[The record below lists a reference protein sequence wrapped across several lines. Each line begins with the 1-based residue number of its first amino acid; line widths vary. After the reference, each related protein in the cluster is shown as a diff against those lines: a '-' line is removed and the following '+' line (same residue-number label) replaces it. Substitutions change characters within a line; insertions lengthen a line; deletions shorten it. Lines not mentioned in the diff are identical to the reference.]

1 MSKAKNLGAIDGDA
15 ALHDLAKNFPSA
27 KPTPQP
33 ARQAPVKNQ
42 EPEHPL
48 TVRIPTYVAKEMRR
62 AHAETGKSHRIIVL
76 EALRQWGIPV
86 KDEDLVERRVRPA

>member
-1 MSKAKNLGAIDGDA
+1 MSKGKNLGAIDGDA
-15 ALHDLAKNFPSA
+15 ALRDLAQNFPSA

-33 ARQAPVKNQ
+33 ARQVAAKNQ

-48 TVRIPTYVAKEMRR
+48 TVRIPTYVAKEIRR

-76 EALRQWGIPV
+76 EALKRWGIPV
-86 KDEDLVERRVRPA
+86 KDEDLIERRIRPS